1 MGLICPPAI
10 VQSLPKAQV
19 LNLPPGGSC
28 DIIRQWTCSGAWP
41 IFVLTFDHLV
51 SHRNFPSSAPDK
63 CWNLSPV
70 RAPSL
75 VLSETASSASPQNRR
90 EVAVHLR
97 ICLTCATARHSSFQQ
112 TRQSASLHPREA
124 VGMDHC
130 QAPPTRDKQ
139 MPRTMM
145 CAESF
150 LPSPWSRDGA
160 SDTDSGDPFSKPDM
174 REAMPPFC

>member
-1 MGLICPPAI
+1 MGIEVHRGKGAQPAATLGDGGRGSLFDMGLICPPAI
-10 VQSLPKAQV
+10 VQSLPMAQV

-41 IFVLTFDHLV
+41 ILVLTFDHLV

-90 EVAVHLR
+90 GVAVHLR
-97 ICLTCATARHSSFQQ
+97 ICLTCATGFGRGIGLQGQ
-112 TRQSASLHPREA
+112 LGQ
-124 VGMDHC
+124 
-130 QAPPTRDKQ
+130 
-139 MPRTMM
+139 RTYQV
-145 CAESF
+145 
-150 LPSPWSRDGA
+150 
-160 SDTDSGDPFSKPDM
+160 
-174 REAMPPFC
+174 